1 MKKLLQ
7 MVVRSNFFD
16 LFMIYIFILPQN
28 NSFIKP
34 CIKIGMKKSDGIFRE
49 SICYVS
55 QKFHS
60 LCLDL
65 NRTLSGMIRV
75 LHKNG
80 KVHVEGGTENECLA

>member
-1 MKKLLQ
+1 M
-7 MVVRSNFFD
+7 SAAIFSTFYD
-16 LFMIYIFILPQN
+16 LYFYPTTKN
-28 NSFIKP
+28 NLFIKP
-34 CIKIGMKKSDGIFRE
+34 CIKIRMKKYDGIFRE